1 MSVTTP
7 APARAV
13 QVARSPWRSVG
24 LWMSGLL
31 IVYLFFNVVR
41 AVADPAGFAAA
52 FGTPLD
58 NPGDDA
64 FVLVYA
70 IRTLF
75 LGLFGLALFLRR
87 SYATLA
93 IFLLVATVMP
103 IGDALLVWQRGGE
116 PATIARH
123 VVITG
128 IVLLTWFLTSRW
140 VRRAF
145 APDG

>member
-7 APARAV
+7 ASPRTVQAV
-13 QVARSPWRSVG
+13 PSPWRSVG
-24 LWMSGLL
+24 LWMSALL
-31 IVYLFFNVVR
+31 IAYLFFNVLR
-41 AVADPAGFAAA
+41 AVANPAGFAAS

-58 NPGDDA
+58 NPADDA

-87 SYATLA
+87 GYASLA
-93 IFLLVATVMP
+93 LFLLVATVMP

-116 PATIARH
+116 PASIARH
-123 VVITG
+123 IVITG
-128 IVLLTWFLTSRW
+128 IVLSTWFLTSRW
-140 VRRAF
+140 LRRASTTD
-145 APDG
+145 A

>member
-1 MSVTTP
+1 MSVSTP
-7 APARAV
+7 VSTRTVQAAP
-13 QVARSPWRSVG
+13 SPWRSVG

-31 IVYLFFNVVR
+31 IAYLFFNVVR
-41 AVADPAGFAAA
+41 AVASPASFATS

-87 SYATLA
+87 SYASLA
-93 IFLLVATVMP
+93 LFLLVATVMP

-116 PATIARH
+116 PAIIARH
-123 VVITG
+123 IVITG

-140 VRRAF
+140 VRRASI
-145 APDG
+145 PDA

>member
-1 MSVTTP
+1 MASTTSVSP
-7 APARAV
+7 HAALRAL
-13 QVARSPWRSVG
+13 SPWRAAG

-31 IVYLFFNVVR
+31 IAYLLFNVVR
-41 AVADPAGFAAA
+41 AIANPVGFAAS
-52 FGTPLD
+52 FGTPLA

-75 LGLFGLALFLRR
+75 IALFGLALLVRR
-87 SYATLA
+87 NYATLA
-93 IFLLVATVMP
+93 LFLLIATVMP

-116 PATIARH
+116 PATIVRH

-128 IVLLTWFLTSRW
+128 IVLLTWFLTNRW
-140 VRRAF
+140 VRRTA
-145 APDG
+145 AVQA